1 MLFRDFWIPK
11 MIHNSVRFYPVACL
25 YVPFIIRWMMG
36 NIQSQSVVIMIATN
50 LRPINIIHLTDLTLV
65 EKCIL
70 PNEIFSSFKRL
81 TQQIFKHIFEHLSWK
96 LTWWAFLNT
105 LSIVIFN
112 FSKSTWPINISTT
125 PSAMNGYR
133 AYSNKGLYV
142 LLHGYDKA
150 SYKIL
155 DPSEGHVHFDLG
167 NQSDIYRFRLFVKR
181 MHMFNTT
188 QVI

>member
-1 MLFRDFWIPK
+1 MFLFIVLD
-11 MIHNSVRFYPVACL
+11 RFV
-25 YVPFIIRWMMG
+25 
-36 NIQSQSVVIMIATN
+36 IQGLLDTKNDTQQCSLLPRLQI

-96 LTWWAFLNT
+96 LTWWAFLYT
-105 LSIVIFN
+105 LSVVIFN
-112 FSKSTWPINISTT
+112 FSKSTWPMSTT

-142 LLHGYDKA
+142 YISSRGDTCTYTRVKFLIRAKDTC
-150 SYKIL
+150 IL
-155 DPSEGHVHFDLG
+155 TL
-167 NQSDIYRFRLFVKR
+167 Y
-181 MHMFNTT
+181 M
-188 QVI
+188 